1 MIVNYRSL
9 TFSLL
14 FFLSFSHGYGT
25 SHFLASQTPLPS
37 VSEAEA
43 ENVAV
48 FAPDYNEGPS
58 FAPVVGNDSESS
70 SLVLAAK
77 RTYRQDPLNGFK
89 RYSGGWNIKDRHY
102 WASVAYTAAPL
113 FVIAAIW
120 FLGFGACLLFICIFH
135 FCCKRKPYG
144 YSKTA
149 YALSLIFL
157 IFFTI
162 AAIIGCVVLYAGQ
175 VKFRGSTKKTLEY
188 VVYQADTTVQ
198 KLQEVSNNLATAK
211 QISVQKVFLPSNV
224 QSDID
229 NVESKLNSSAST
241 VADETAKNSHDIRD
255 LLDSVRLAL
264 ILIAA
269 IMLVLTFLGFFW
281 LSLDGYS
288 LLEHLYY
295 VAYSYFFIIHWDE
308 SADIHVFKL
317 AWSKLILIFLPC
329 ISVAGDTCVAM
340 NEYVQNPAAHT
351 ALDSIIP
358 CVDKATAQDTLTR
371 TKEVTSQLVEV
382 VNEVITNVS
391 NINFAPAFVPF
402 YFNQSGP
409 LVPILCNPFHPD
421 FTDRTCTAGEL
432 NLNNATQA
440 LSNYVCQVSPSGV
453 CTTTGRLTPPLY
465 DDMTAAVNL
474 CNGLENYGPF
484 LAELQDCTFV
494 RETFNEIYRDHC
506 PDLQAYSK
514 WIYVGLAMV
523 STAVMLSLIFWV
535 IYGRERRYRIYT
547 KQSDHQSLEEGK
559 DAQDTRE

>member
-1 MIVNYRSL
+1 MLLPVETKTPHTLSSL
-9 TFSLL
+9 CLRLL
-14 FFLSFSHGYGT
+14 
-25 SHFLASQTPLPS
+25 
-37 VSEAEA
+37 SEAEA

-269 IMLVLTFLGFFW
+269 IMLVLTFLGFF
-281 LSLDGYS
+281 
-288 LLEHLYY
+288 
-295 VAYSYFFIIHWDE
+295 HWDE

-494 RETFNEIYRDHC
+494 RETFDEIYRDHC

-559 DAQDTRE
+559 DSQDTRE

>member
-1 MIVNYRSL
+1 MELLIFSPAKRHSPQYFLRSYFPL
-9 TFSLL
+9 VTHL
-14 FFLSFSHGYGT
+14 HGT
-25 SHFLASQTPLPS
+25 

-120 FLGFGACLLFICIFH
+120 FLGFGACLLLICIFH

-157 IFFTI
+157 IIFTI
-162 AAIIGCVVLYAGQ
+162 TAIIGCVVLYAGQ

-229 NVESKLNSSAST
+229 NIESKLNSSASI

-269 IMLVLTFLGFFW
+269 IMLVLTFLGFSR
-281 LSLDGYS
+281 LS
-288 LLEHLYY
+288 
-295 VAYSYFFIIHWDE
+295 VHWDE

-329 ISVAGDTCVAM
+329 ISVAGDTCVSM

-440 LSNYVCQVSPSGV
+440 LSKYVCQVSPSGV

-494 RETFNEIYRDHC
+494 RETFDKIYRDHC

-514 WIYVGLAMV
+514 WIYVGLVMV

>member
-269 IMLVLTFLGFFW
+269 IMLVLTFLGFLFSIFGMQV
-281 LSLDGYS
+281 LV
-288 LLEHLYY
+288 Y
-295 VAYSYFFIIHWDE
+295 VLVIFGWILVTGTFI
-308 SADIHVFKL
+308 L
-317 AWSKLILIFLPC
+317 CGIFLLLHN
-329 ISVAGDTCVAM
+329 VAGDTCVAM

-559 DAQDTRE
+559 DSQDTRE